1 MRVYCTILASMLSFG
16 GATPGQAQAVRGHCS
31 FNTTTLAFAGTATE
45 QALCLL
51 TPVLKWGK
59 LGPRQTAL
67 PPTLAA
73 HVGRTDIV
81 PLPAL
86 TRYVTAQGI
95 AVGNLAGPVSRA
107 RGGASG
113 APLAHYFV
121 IHDTSSPWLGNG
133 AFPTDIDTAQ
143 SINRLGGFLG
153 ASAVAHFFV
162 NRSGTVAMG
171 HDFSVPWRATKF
183 ESQTIGLPA
192 KGLFLHVENVQPRRR
207 DPSGGAKNDAI
218 APVPGL
224 TPRQYDRLALL
235 YIVASTRAGQ
245 WLIPAYHT
253 VLDQGI
259 SDGHDD
265 PQNFDLAAF
274 DSALAAHVAAVEAQR

>member
-1 MRVYCTILASMLSFG
+1 MRAYCTILAGLVSL
-16 GATPGQAQAVRGHCS
+16 AAVAPVQAQALQGHCG
-31 FNTTTLAFAGTATE
+31 FDKTKLAFSGTAAE

-59 LGPRQTAL
+59 LGQRQPAL
-67 PPTLAA
+67 PPALAA
-73 HVGRTDIV
+73 HVGRSDVV

-86 TRYVTAQGI
+86 TRYVTQQGV
-95 AVGNLAGPVSRA
+95 AAGNLAAPVSRA
-107 RGGASG
+107 RGGAG
-113 APLAHYFV
+113 NAPLARYFV
-121 IHDTSSPWLGNG
+121 IHDTSSPWLGN
-133 AFPTDIDTAQ
+133 APFPADIDTAQ

-153 ASAVAHFFV
+153 ANAVAHFFI
-162 NRSGTVAMG
+162 NRSGMVAMG

-183 ESQTIGLPA
+183 ESKTIGLPA

-207 DPSGGAKNDAI
+207 DPSGGAANDAV

-224 TPRQYDRLALL
+224 TARQYDRLALL

-253 VLDQGI
+253 VLDHGI

-274 DSALAAHVAAVEAQR
+274 DAAIAAHIAAAQAA